1 MRSVVLLILG
11 AVLGIAVTLG
21 IKSGGTIESKQ
32 GANGTVYAAEKAGA
46 KQWTEED
53 LLEIAK
59 YYDQQADRAQDEAVE
74 FEQTAASITIH
85 EDPKGFRRSGL
96 SIAAG
101 MRWKEAGELRQLAAM
116 HRLEAKR
123 FATRGKSE

>member
-1 MRSVVLLILG
+1 MRSVMLLVVG
-11 AVLGIAVTLG
+11 AVLGIVLTLVM
-21 IKSGGTIESKQ
+21 KSGGAVESKS
-32 GANGTVYAAEKAGA
+32 GADGAVYAADKAA
-46 KQWTEED
+46 PKQWTEED

-74 FEQTAASITIH
+74 FEQKAASITIH

-116 HRLEAKR
+116 HRLEAQR
-123 FATRGKSE
+123 FATRGKKE